1 MTNVNVHFLQWSI
14 HFLIKKTFG
23 SGIKNEN
30 MSSKELA
37 EELNKPIIIRKFKK
51 KKYIHLL

>member
-37 EELNKPIIIRKFKK
+37 EELSKPIIRKFKK
-51 KKYIHLL
+51 EKYIHLL